1 MNATAHPVAPEEV
14 MAFLDGEVLP
24 DVARSVSAHIE
35 TCAECHQVGDAL
47 SIPSQSLLHWG
58 VPVAPANPVSEERLT
73 QSANASVRSHHD
85 FFSSLRK
92 IFGVRLP
99 LSWGAAALIVLVSVM
114 IGLSSRRFA
123 RSVPASGIQVFLR
136 EKGRQEVL
144 VPLDIGPAPPAH
156 VGQGSGNG
164 KGPVSVDSSKRPKGP
179 CHSLL
184 L

>member
-1 MNATAHPVAPEEV
+1 
-14 MAFLDGEVLP
+14 
-24 DVARSVSAHIE
+24 
-35 TCAECHQVGDAL
+35 AECHQVGDAL

-114 IGLSSRRFA
+114 IGLSSRRFMTLTRTMSA
-123 RSVPASGIQVFLR
+123 A
-136 EKGRQEVL
+136 
-144 VPLDIGPAPPAH
+144 AP
-156 VGQGSGNG
+156 QD
-164 KGPVSVDSSKRPKGP
+164 K
-179 CHSLL
+179 
-184 L
+184 

>member
-1 MNATAHPVAPEEV
+1 MFFFFQAE
-14 MAFLDGEVLP
+14 DGIRDHCVTG
-24 DVARSVSAHIE
+24 VQ
-35 TCAECHQVGDAL
+35 TCAL
-47 SIPSQSLLHWG
+47 PIYWG

-136 EKGRQEVL
+136 EKGRQ
-144 VPLDIGPAPPAH
+144 A
-156 VGQGSGNG
+156 
-164 KGPVSVDSSKRPKGP
+164 
-179 CHSLL
+179 
-184 L
+184 

>member
-1 MNATAHPVAPEEV
+1 
-14 MAFLDGEVLP
+14 
-24 DVARSVSAHIE
+24 
-35 TCAECHQVGDAL
+35 
-47 SIPSQSLLHWG
+47 
-58 VPVAPANPVSEERLT
+58 LT
-73 QSANASVRSHHD
+73 QSANAAVRSHHD
-85 FFSSLRK
+85 FSSSRRK

-156 VGQGSGNG
+156 VGKAVATVRAPFPSTRR
-164 KGPVSVDSSKRPKGP
+164 S
-179 CHSLL
+179 
-184 L
+184 